1 LFPNH
6 VKIGPTDGAGRQ
18 LHDCVVWIA
27 NRWFLNIVKTDVA
40 DIMKHYS
47 FHTSSFQK
55 CATWTAKNENGV
67 AERRR
72 FLQCAVFA

>member
-1 LFPNH
+1 MDRESL
-6 VKIGPTDGAGRQ
+6 V
-18 LHDCVVWIA
+18 
-27 NRWFLNIVKTDVA
+27 LNIVKTDVA